1 MAKQQ
6 DPLHRIM
13 DRGRGAFC
21 KTDKEG
27 NALNEPPR
35 SLEPLRSASN
45 PRGVRHP
52 GKTAQDFMPVDQR
65 PRVIAAKARLEKS
78 RG

>member
-1 MAKQQ
+1 MAAQPT
-6 DPLHRIM
+6 PLHRIM
-13 DRGRGAFC
+13 DRGRGEFC
-21 KTDKEG
+21 RTDKEG

-35 SLEPLRSASN
+35 SLEPVRSASN

-65 PRVIAAKARLEKS
+65 PRVIAAKARAEAM
-78 RG
+78 R